1 MRRTVDLLLPK
12 VFRELAQVA
21 LTREG
26 KRVSL

>member
-12 VFRELAQVA
+12 VFRELTQVA